1 MAVVGELNRVANKI
15 EQHLAQPR
23 RINQPMTA
31 QQVVVAGFQF
41 KTLVARLRLQ
51 GFPWTQ
57 YGSIAATVESVGSE
71 VRDGRVRVELAI
83 DPHNH
88 TTIPIQHGLPGSV
101 EVQVEQV
108 SPATLA
114 LRAAGRLVT
123 SPKTLA
129 VSEARQTAQ

>member
-1 MAVVGELNRVANKI
+1 
-15 EQHLAQPR
+15 
-23 RINQPMTA
+23 
-31 QQVVVAGFQF
+31 
-41 KTLVARLRLQ
+41 
-51 GFPWTQ
+51 
-57 YGSIAATVESVGSE
+57 
-71 VRDGRVRVELAI
+71 VRVELAI